1 MREDRQWA
9 TTIIWNKKPNHKQG
23 IVSKRDTFKM
33 EVHLSKNNMT
43 RAHCLVIICFSPL
56 KITEKAIFPSI
67 ILSSKK
73 SMTILQK
80 DLLAW
85 LQNYECSLCALRNCT
100 GTPFWASA
108 QAWWNAR
115 HSRRVDFSICHCLAY
130 YSYKFEAHILSWL
143 AIIVNPLVG
152 IQFIQEG
159 KGRSACYE
167 YRVHI

>member
-9 TTIIWNKKPNHKQG
+9 TAIIWNKKPNHKQG

-85 LQNYECSLCALRNCT
+85 LQNYECSLCEETLCT
-100 GTPFWASA
+100 SKLY
-108 QAWWNAR
+108 WN
-115 HSRRVDFSICHCLAY
+115 SILSICPSVVKCSSL
-130 YSYKFEAHILSWL
+130 KKSWL
-143 AIIVNPLVG
+143 LNLSLFGLLFLQIWSTHFELACDY
-152 IQFIQEG
+152 G
-159 KGRSACYE
+159 KSISGDSVYTRGK
-167 YRVHI
+167 RKIGLLWV